1 MYKRQDVNDL
11 LLRPNSGKR
20 VVVDAPT
27 SLVIPNGTTAQRG
40 TAEQGSIRYN
50 TTTLTYEGYDG
61 TNWGS
66 LGGVKDVDQN
76 TYIIP
81 ETAPGANEN
90 VLYFYNDGSNTTVS
104 YTHLTLPTKRIV

>member
-1 MYKRQDVNDL
+1 M

-20 VVVDAPT
+20 VIVDATT
-27 SLVIPNGTTAQRG
+27 SLVVPNGTTAERG

-81 ETAPGANEN
+81 ELSAGSNEN
-90 VLYFYNDGSNTTVS
+90 TLYFYNDGSNTCLL
-104 YTHLTLPTKRIV
+104 YTSPSPRDHQPSRMPSSA

>member
-1 MYKRQDVNDL
+1 M

-20 VVVDAPT
+20 VIVDAPT
-27 SLVIPNGTTAQRG
+27 SLVVPNGTTAERG

-81 ETAPGANEN
+81 ET
-90 VLYFYNDGSNTTVS
+90 
-104 YTHLTLPTKRIV
+104 TLVQMRTSCISTMMEVIQCS